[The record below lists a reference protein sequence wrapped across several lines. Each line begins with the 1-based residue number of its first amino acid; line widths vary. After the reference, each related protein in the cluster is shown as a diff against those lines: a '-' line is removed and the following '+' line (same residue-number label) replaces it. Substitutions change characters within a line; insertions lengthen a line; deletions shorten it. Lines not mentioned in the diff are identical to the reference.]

1 MENIGASNTPVERL
15 IGSNPILG
23 TKISYNYINNKI
35 VRCAELVLHWAVS
48 C

>member
-1 MENIGASNTPVERL
+1 MANIGASSTPVERL
-15 IGSNPILG
+15 IGSTPILG
-23 TKISYNYINNKI
+23 KFKI